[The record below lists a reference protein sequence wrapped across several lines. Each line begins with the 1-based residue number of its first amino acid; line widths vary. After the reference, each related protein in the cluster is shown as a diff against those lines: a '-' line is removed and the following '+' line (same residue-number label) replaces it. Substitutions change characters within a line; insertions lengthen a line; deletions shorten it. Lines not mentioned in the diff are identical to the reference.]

1 MEHSLISP
9 VEISINRDKINDPNI
24 ISTLSTHSPLAASL
38 MTYRLSIQTQTQ
50 GIQTPLSLATPQFNP
65 NSSSH
70 NKLSSSLH
78 ESSPSNIPMDTPT
91 ARDHV
96 TRYSNNSNG
105 IIQSEIMFEKLK
117 VTKLKNDLLDD
128 LRVEI
133 KDIIKKELESL
144 HTIWTCSATNY
155 ITEIEALKRELDIKE
170 RMIAQLLNTL
180 KEIFT
185 VNIAQSAKPGSVF
198 TCESETK
205 ANNISGMKTNQTE
218 RKRSIDVI
226 SNGNIVTNSQ
236 ALKLSLSEQM
246 KNVKCQKK
254 EDFDQFK

>member
-9 VEISINRDKINDPNI
+9 VEISINRDKINDPN

-70 NKLSSSLH
+70 NKLLSSLH

-96 TRYSNNSNG
+96 TRYFNNSNG

-205 ANNISGMKTNQTE
+205 ANNISGMKTNQSG

-226 SNGNIVTNSQ
+226 SNGNIVTNNQ